1 MEDSKLIVERFDFS
15 MGKEYLRALV
25 ALATQNFLDLGGTIT
40 VCRPAFAYG
49 CETPSCVRQAVR
61 KGWRA

>member
-1 MEDSKLIVERFDFS
+1 MEDSKLVIERFDFS
-15 MGKEYLRALV
+15 MGKEYLREIL
-25 ALATQNFLDLGGTIT
+25 ALATQNFLDLGGEIK

-61 KGWRA
+61 KEWRV

>member
-1 MEDSKLIVERFDFS
+1 MEDSKLVIERFDFS
-15 MGKEYLRALV
+15 MGKEYLREIL
-25 ALATQNFLDLGGTIT
+25 ALAVQNFQDLGGKIT

-61 KGWRA
+61 KEWRA

>member
-1 MEDSKLIVERFDFS
+1 MEDSKLVIERFDFS
-15 MGKEYLRALV
+15 MGKQYLREILF
-25 ALATQNFLDLGGTIT
+25 LATQNFVDLGGEIK